1 MRKILTLLFLVPL
14 LISAQSWA
22 PIGATWTYKQIHC
35 CSPDS
40 TVAMIEVVG
49 DTIIEGRMCKNLQMT
64 SGWLFCYNT
73 PRFHYESNDSLFYWN
88 ETDNNFALLFRW
100 DAAPGD
106 SWPTP
111 VAGDTLLW
119 SVADTGSVPVD
130 GEMLRTWTVSV
141 ASSQGIMYCPITEV
155 TEQLGPSG
163 TPFTWVWP
171 QCDGE
176 LYAGLRCYADSTI
189 SWINPQFPQCGLDTQ
204 GPVVLPGAAWNYNG
218 HGWED
223 HGVMLWVPFVGQV
236 ECTGTEVV
244 DGRLCSVLA
253 PADPIGPST
262 WCNFVPPYLTR
273 SNDTV
278 YYWSGLDAA
287 FYTLY
292 VLNTPI
298 GGNWTSPSPIHA
310 GTDWYDITWTVL
322 DTGTIEVGGIAL
334 RRLVVLSDLG
344 VVDTLTERMGF
355 HHFLTPWNWGL
366 WGGCDIADMDGLRCY
381 ADAEISWMAPA
392 YTECWLQDPD
402 TGIVH
407 FDDPSNTWYVARTY
421 PEGNIQNPNFAATR
435 TTRYFYD
442 GFITVDGLM
451 WKSLY
456 AEPTWE
462 DNPTATLQGHIYQSG
477 QVVWFRDTLGNIS
490 TLYNF
495 NLQAGDSVYYPGID
509 LINPYLT
516 IEEVDTVMIL
526 DHPHRRFRFNQDWSI
541 MEAYYSDVW
550 IEGVGSRSGPLA
562 PRMPQDLSTGSSGF
576 PDSTRTICFYQGS
589 DLLWHHPGYPAC
601 ATNIL
606 LGVDEPAEVPITV
619 YPNPVSDLLRVQGLS
634 AGPWTFRLVDAVG
647 RIWASGQW
655 PIKEG
660 PRELGVRF
668 IPAGAYVLR
677 IEGPGNHFFQVLK
690 L

>member
-14 LISAQSWA
+14 LATAQSWA
-22 PIGATWTYKQIHC
+22 PIGATWTYKQTNC

-40 TVAMIEVVG
+40 TVAVIQVVG
-49 DTIIEGRMCKNLQMT
+49 DTLIGGKMCRDLQMT
-64 SGWLFCYNT
+64 VGWQMCYEL
-73 PRFHYESNDSLFYWN
+73 PRFQYESNDSLFYWN
-88 ETDNNFALLFRW
+88 ELENTFELFFRW
-100 DAAPGD
+100 DAVPGD
-106 SWPTP
+106 TWSTP

-119 SVADTGSVPVD
+119 TVADTGSVQVAD
-130 GEMLRTWTVSV
+130 EMLRNWTVSV

-155 TEQLGPSG
+155 TERLGPSS

-176 LYAGLRCYADSTI
+176 LYTGLRCYADSVI
-189 SWINPQFPQCGLDTQ
+189 SWLNPQVPQCGLGTP
-204 GPVVLPGAAWNYNG
+204 GPVVLPGATWNYNG

-244 DGRLCSVLA
+244 EGRLCSVLA

-278 YYWSGLDAA
+278 YYWSGLDTA

-322 DTGTIEVGGIAL
+322 DTGTTEVDGIAL

-344 VVDTLTERMGF
+344 VLDTLTERMGF

-381 ADAEISWMAPA
+381 DDAEISWMAPA

-435 TTRYFYD
+435 TTRYFFSGTMNFAGETWNLLHAQHTWD
-442 GFITVDGLM
+442 GSPFSTFQGAVRQVGGLV
-451 WKSLY
+451 LF
-456 AEPTWE
+456 
-462 DNPTATLQGHIYQSG
+462 L
-477 QVVWFRDTLGNIS
+477 DTLNVID

-495 NLQAGDSVYYPGID
+495 NLQVGDSVRYPDFGA
-509 LINPYLT
+509 LSPYLT
-516 IEEVDTVMIL
+516 VESIDTVMIAGY
-526 DHPHRRFRFNQDWSI
+526 PHRLYHFSEYPQTL
-541 MEAYYSDVW
+541 EDVFTDTW
-550 IEGVGSRSGPLA
+550 IEGMGSIHGPLA
-562 PRMPQDLSTGSSGF
+562 PRMPATLGYHYGF
-576 PDSTRTICFYQGS
+576 PDSTRTTCYFHWQ
-589 DLLWHHPGYPAC
+589 DLLWQHPGYPAC

-606 LGVDEPAEVPITV
+606 LGADELAEVPITV

-634 AGPWTFRLVDAVG
+634 ARPWTYRLVDAVG

-655 PIKEG
+655 PITEG
-660 PRELGVRF
+660 PRELGVRS

-677 IEGPGNHFFQVLK
+677 IEGPGNYSFRVLK